1 MKYRFH
7 NAEVGVMFEIMLPK
21 KIQYQDFLFN
31 ALVNGLQNFSFSTYF
46 EQNKASV
53 LQLFEDYSDYLIGMK
68 PEVALFDTDFAA
80 IFQGYSMFEVN
91 GVFRHEKSR
100 VFDEELTQIVRVYFL
115 PEYENMFKRF
125 PDFSK
130 IEILKFTDNFFN
142 LHTNMYRKL
151 RQYYDLPEQPGSGD
165 DAGQERQ
172 KVLYDYLQNWVDAVT
187 LFVFGY
193 IVHEICKNLGSYYED
208 QRLASLEK
216 EIWVSSHW
224 GILINRTR
232 LKT

>member
-31 ALVNGLQNFSFSTYF
+31 ALVNGLQNFSFSSYF

-53 LQLFEDYSDYLIGMK
+53 LQLFEDYSDYLIGMR
-68 PEVALFDTDFAA
+68 PEVELFDTDYAA

-91 GVFRHEKSR
+91 GVFRHANSR
-100 VFDEELTQIVRVYFL
+100 AFDEELTQIVRVYFL
-115 PEYENMFKRF
+115 PDYEDMFKRF
-125 PDFSK
+125 PDFSR
-130 IEILKFTDNFFN
+130 IEILKFADSFFS

-151 RQYYDLPEQPGSGD
+151 RQYYDVPEQTGSGD
-165 DAGQERQ
+165 DSERD
-172 KVLYDYLQNWVDAVT
+172 KHRVLYDYLHNWVDAVT

-193 IVHEICKNLGSYYED
+193 IVHEICKHLGSYYED
-208 QRLASLEK
+208 QRLTSLEK

-224 GILINRTR
+224 GILVNRTR